1 MGRPDRADYTGKK
14 RMFGDPL
21 FFNKIAGAILSASLL
36 AMVTG
41 FAAQMLYHPVELEEP
56 AYVIVG
62 DAPAAAPTAAAAP
75 MGPEPVAALLA
86 SADAAAGAGIA
97 KKKCAACHTF
107 KKGGK
112 KKVGPNLWNVVGGA
126 KAMVSGFSY
135 SAGLKGVGGNWTFA
149 DLNAFL
155 YKPKAFAK
163 GTKMSFAGFKKT
175 VDRANVIRFLHSKSD
190 SPIPLP

>member
-1 MGRPDRADYTGKK
+1 
-14 RMFGDPL
+14 MFGDPL
-21 FFNKIAGAILSASLL
+21 FFNKVAGAILSASLL

-41 FAAQMLYHPVELEEP
+41 FAASMLYHPTELEEP

-62 DAPAAAPTAAAAP
+62 DAPAAPAAVAAAP
-75 MGPEPVAALLA
+75 MGPEPVTALLA

-97 KKKCAACHTF
+97 KKKCGACHTYD
-107 KKGGK
+107 KGGK

-126 KAMVSGFSY
+126 KAGVAGFKY
-135 SAGLKGVGGNWTFA
+135 STGLKGLGGNWTFA

-155 YKPKAFAK
+155 YKPKTFVK
-163 GTKMSFAGFKKT
+163 GTKMSFAGFKKAA
-175 VDRANVIRFLHSKSD
+175 DRANVIRFLHSKSD